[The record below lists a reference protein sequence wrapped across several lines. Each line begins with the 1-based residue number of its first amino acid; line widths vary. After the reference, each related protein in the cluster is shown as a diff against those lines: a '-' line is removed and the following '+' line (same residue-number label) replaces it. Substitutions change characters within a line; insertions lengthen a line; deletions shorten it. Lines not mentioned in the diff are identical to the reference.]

1 VAALTSRPT
10 RHIALVV
17 AGLLTFLIL
26 AGVTYQ
32 SVATAL
38 ERRQFPYPGRLI
50 DIGGH
55 QLHLN
60 CQGEGSP
67 TVILEAGA
75 GGLSSGWAWVQEDL
89 HQTTRVCGYDRA
101 GLGWS
106 EAGETAYRAE
116 RVPEELH
123 TLLERADERGPF
135 IIAGH
140 ELGAAFARM
149 YAARYRGDVAAL
161 VLVDDPIQEK
171 SAESRTAARLAR
183 TWPWLARVGLLRVSR
198 TLSKRASALPDTA
211 SGATRAF
218 LNRPDHLARG
228 AMEIAWFR
236 NTVTQADAETLDA
249 SLLVTQVTTAGQ
261 DPPALLAPEEA
272 ARAVTRALH
281 ETVRR
286 LRP

>member
-1 VAALTSRPT
+1 VAASISRRT
-10 RHIALVV
+10 RHVALVV
-17 AGLLTFLIL
+17 AGLLTFIIL

-67 TVILEAGA
+67 IVILEAGA
-75 GGLSSGWAWVQEDL
+75 GGFSSGWAWVQQAL
-89 HQTTRVCGYDRA
+89 RQTTRVCSYDRA

-116 RVPEELH
+116 RVSEDLH
-123 TLLERADERGPF
+123 ALLERAGERGPF
-135 IIAGH
+135 IMAGH

-149 YAARYRGDVAAL
+149 YAARYRDEVAAL
-161 VLVDDPIQEK
+161 VLVDDPSQ
-171 SAESRTAARLAR
+171 RPGAAGRRAAQLAR
-183 TWPWLARVGLLRVSR
+183 TWPWLARVGVLRVSR
-198 TLSKRASALPDTA
+198 TLSKRARELPDVA
-211 SGATRAF
+211 GGAARAF

-228 AMEIAWFR
+228 AIEIARFR
-236 NTVTQADAETLDA
+236 NTVAQADAWTIDA

-261 DPPALLAPEEA
+261 DPPALLASEET
-272 ARAVTRALH
+272 ARAVTRALQ
-281 ETVRR
+281 EIVRR
-286 LRP
+286 VRP

>member
-1 VAALTSRPT
+1 VAASISRRT
-10 RHIALVV
+10 RHVALVV
-17 AGLLTFLIL
+17 AGLLTFIIL

-67 TVILEAGA
+67 IVILEAGA
-75 GGLSSGWAWVQEDL
+75 GGFSSGWAWVQQAL
-89 HQTTRVCGYDRA
+89 RQTTRVCSYDRA

-116 RVPEELH
+116 RVSEDLH
-123 TLLERADERGPF
+123 ALLERAGERGPF
-135 IIAGH
+135 IMAGH

-149 YAARYRGDVAAL
+149 YAARYRDEVAAL
-161 VLVDDPIQEK
+161 VLVDDPSQ
-171 SAESRTAARLAR
+171 RPGAAGRRAAQLAR
-183 TWPWLARVGLLRVSR
+183 TWPWLARVGVLRVSR
-198 TLSKRASALPDTA
+198 TLSKRARELPDVA
-211 SGATRAF
+211 GGAARAF

-228 AMEIAWFR
+228 AIEIARFR
-236 NTVTQADAETLDA
+236 NTVAQADAGTIDA

-261 DPPALLAPEEA
+261 DPPALLASEET
-272 ARAVTRALH
+272 ARAVTRALQ
-281 ETVRR
+281 EIVRR
-286 LRP
+286 VRP